1 MASIMNLHL
10 AYRLWIAEMNADINV
25 LRIFDD
31 YLKELNVKNKK
42 SAVLKGIENY
52 KAQFVN
58 LRKEIDELRH
68 EMHLN
73 KMKLAASGKTQNEP
87 IEDIEKEIHHKEIEA
102 RYNAFRK
109 TFDKT
114 KKEFQQFVDG

>member
-10 AYRLWIAEMNADINV
+10 EYRLWIADMNADINV

-31 YLKELNVKNKK
+31 YLKELKQKKN
-42 SAVLKGIENY
+42 SESILMGIENY
-52 KAQFVN
+52 KKQFSD

-73 KMKLAASGKTQNEP
+73 KMKLGASGKTQNGAV
-87 IEDIEKEIHHKEIEA
+87 EDIEKEIQHKEIKE
-102 RYNAFRK
+102 RYNTFRK
-109 TFDKT
+109 NFDET
-114 KKEFQQFVDG
+114 KKGFQQFVSS

>member
-1 MASIMNLHL
+1 MTSIMNLHL

-31 YLKELNVKNKK
+31 YLKELTVKNNS
-42 SAVLKGIENY
+42 SALKGIENF
-52 KAQFVN
+52 KGQFLN

-73 KMKLAASGKTQNEP
+73 KMELAASGKTQIEP
-87 IEDIEKEIHHKEIEA
+87 IEDIEKEIHHKEIEE

-109 TFDKT
+109 VFDKA
-114 KKEFQQFVDG
+114 KKEFQQFVGS